1 MIDLETQ
8 MKINELIDS
17 AYEQMKE
24 IFNINE
30 ETPAKE
36 KIYQTMAMV
45 KGDLPSYFDAYINYY
60 MGYSRVFLSHYV

>member
-45 KGDLPSYFDAYINYY
+45 KGDLPSYFVLTLIITW
-60 MGYSRVFLSHYV
+60 GYSRVFLSHYV